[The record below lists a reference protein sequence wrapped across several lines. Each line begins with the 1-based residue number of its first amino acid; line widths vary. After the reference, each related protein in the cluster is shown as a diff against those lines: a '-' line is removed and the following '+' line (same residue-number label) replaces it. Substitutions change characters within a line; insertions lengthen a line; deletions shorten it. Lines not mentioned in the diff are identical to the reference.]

1 MADVVRYVDEKAQ
14 DLVEIADAVWN
25 YSEVGFSEAKS
36 AKVQAD
42 YLEKQG
48 FKVTRGAGG
57 VPTAFVAE
65 WGEGRPY
72 IGFWVNTMHWQVYH
86 RRFLLKESPGKKAP
100 RPWMWPQPSWNS
112 RSRRYSCCEAGTRG
126 EEGSRDSKVLRLPG

>member
-48 FKVTRGAGG
+48 SGLPGEPAG
-57 VPTAFVAE
+57 
-65 WGEGRPY
+65 
-72 IGFWVNTMHWQVYH
+72 
-86 RRFLLKESPGKKAP
+86 FLL
-100 RPWMWPQPSWNS
+100 PSWQN
-112 RSRRYSCCEAGTRG
+112 G
-126 EEGSRDSKVLRLPG
+126 EKEGLI